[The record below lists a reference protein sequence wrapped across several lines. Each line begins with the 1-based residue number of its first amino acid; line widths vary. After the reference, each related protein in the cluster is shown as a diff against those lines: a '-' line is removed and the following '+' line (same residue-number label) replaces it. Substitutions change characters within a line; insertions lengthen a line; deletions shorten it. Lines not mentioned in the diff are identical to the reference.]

1 MIREDVVSIGFE
13 VEQNPFGEL
22 MAGINDIKAK
32 LGILNETSDD
42 LKDVGQEANLAAK
55 DVSNLADSLRA
66 PPAGELAKPVEA
78 VETAAKGA
86 QSEVGGLSNEMDYVG
101 KTDMSSGVQELGNK
115 TKTPRKGLKEL
126 LGQAKK
132 IAKEKLDTGIK
143 QLPPHLQIGI
153 KVGAGLGKVLG
164 KAAKISFKSVASG
177 VKSLASH
184 AASAAKSL
192 GQMAVKGSI
201 KGIAIGLT
209 AATAAMGAGAVAAYN
224 LGAAYETSL
233 AKVSTMVDTSLITM
247 DELSGQVIGLSNA
260 TGEGAAELNEAVYQ
274 ALSAGAKS
282 DQVVDLVSTAVKAA
296 KGGFTDTTTAVDG
309 LTSTLNAYGM
319 ATGEAEGLA
328 NQFLITQNKGK
339 TTFGELASSIG
350 GVAPTAKAAGV
361 GVDQLLAGVA
371 SLTANGVGTSE
382 AMTGIKAAL
391 SNVIKPSS
399 EAEKMAK
406 SLGLEFN
413 TAALQSK
420 GLVGFLDDVKKAT
433 GGDTDKMAKL
443 FGSVEALNTVLTLTS
458 DQGSQLMN
466 DTLNEMATNTGAL
479 DAAYETMAD
488 TTQESVKRGLNTFKN
503 LGIGI
508 FQSSEGIVSDLT
520 GLFAQ
525 SGQELYEAFQN
536 GGMDGL
542 SDQVGTTL
550 TNVLVTLTG
559 YLPRLVQSGVS
570 IVQSLISGVIRNR
583 AQISQSVITGV
594 TTLLTGLV
602 QMVPQLIS
610 AGIML
615 LGSLLQGLNQQM
627 PGILS
632 VGLAAIQNL
641 CAGLIANAPSIIQS
655 GISLIMQLI
664 NGLIAAAPT
673 ILITGIQLVIQ
684 LVQGL
689 IRAIPQLVQAIPQLI
704 SAIITTLMSVN
715 WIKLGL
721 DIIKG
726 IGSGLVE
733 GIKGLFSKGEDA
745 GKEVGDGLT
754 AGLNESTSD
763 IVAAGDE
770 TATAATESMAPD
782 SVDLADYGVQ
792 AGDSL
797 AAGIT
802 AGTPAVAGAAG
813 TVSDDFLNSLNGLQD
828 TSGIGANAVS
838 NLADGMAANA
848 ATVQVPMDLAGAEE
862 WNTAMQ
868 SLVEQTEQ
876 SINTIP
882 DIFEESLT
890 ATNDTIAGNLTTMQA
905 KFSGALVAMEA
916 RSRIFGATLKGIFEG
931 IRLYNTG
938 VNIMTGLNN
947 GMQSMKGSLLATA
960 RGIASGISGSMNQ
973 TLDIHSPSRVTEQTG
988 EYTDLG
994 LIKGM
999 QNLHGKV
1006 AGAARSVGDTTAR
1019 HMVPFKSRYTPDSS
1033 MVTNSQTSSEV
1044 NTYSPVFNLTLNGA
1058 SATDSNERKVKR
1070 WVREAMK
1077 EAMEGMGRTNPRLR
1091 EV

>member
-32 LGILNETSDD
+32 LGILNETGDD
-42 LKDVGQEANLAAK
+42 LKAVGQEANLAAK

-78 VETAAKGA
+78 VETAARGA
-86 QSEVGGLSNEMDYVG
+86 QSEVSGLGAEMGRVG
-101 KTDMSSGVQELGNK
+101 KQNLTNGIKVLSTSIKNPKAGFKN
-115 TKTPRKGLKEL
+115 L

-132 IAKEKLDTGIK
+132 FAKEKVDTGVAK
-143 QLPPHLQIGI
+143 LPPHLQ
-153 KVGAGLGKVLG
+153 VGVKLGGKLLEILGKVG
-164 KAAKISFKSVASG
+164 KKSFKTTASG
-177 VKSLASH
+177 LKLLATH

-192 GQMAVKGSI
+192 GQVAVKDSI

-224 LGAAYETSL
+224 LGTAYETSL
-233 AKVSTMVDTSLITM
+233 AKVSTMVDSSLITM
-247 DELSGQVIGLSNA
+247 DELSSQVMGLSNA

-282 DQVVDLVSTAVKAA
+282 DQVVDLVGTAVKAA

-508 FQSSEGIVSDLT
+508 FQSSKGIVSDLT

-536 GGMDGL
+536 GGMEGL

-559 YLPRLVQSGVS
+559 YIPQLVQSGVS

-583 AQISQSVITGV
+583 AQISQSVIAGI

-615 LGSLLQGLNQQM
+615 LSSLLQGLNQQM

-673 ILITGIQLVIQ
+673 ILTTGIQLVIT

-689 IRAIPQLVQAIPQLI
+689 IGAIPQLIQAIPKLI

-726 IGSGLVE
+726 IGGGLIE
-733 GIKGLFSKGEDA
+733 GIKGLFGKGEDA

-754 AGLNESTSD
+754 AGLNESTAD

-770 TATAATESMAPD
+770 TATAATESMAPNP
-782 SVDLADYGVQ
+782 VDLADYGVQ

-802 AGTPAVAGAAG
+802 AGTPAVTGAAG
-813 TVSDDFLNSLNGLQD
+813 AVSDDFLNNLNGLQD
-828 TSGIGANAVS
+828 TSVIGANAVG

-862 WNTAMQ
+862 WNNTMQ

-876 SINTIP
+876 AINTIP
-882 DIFEESLT
+882 NIFEESLT
-890 ATNDTIAGNLTTMQA
+890 ATNDTIAGNLTGMQA
-905 KFSGALVAMEA
+905 KFGGALIEMES
-916 RSRIFGATLKGIFEG
+916 RSRVFGVILKGIFEG

-960 RGIASGISGSMNQ
+960 RGIATGISGSMNQ

-1019 HMVPFKSRYTPDSS
+1019 HITPFKSRYTPDSS

-1044 NTYSPVFNLTLNGA
+1044 NTYSPVFNLKLNGA

>member
-86 QSEVGGLSNEMDYVG
+86 QSEVGGLSSEMDHVG
-101 KTDMSSGVQELGNK
+101 KQKLTNGVKALGAGIKNPK
-115 TKTPRKGLKEL
+115 AGFKNL
-126 LGQAKK
+126 LVQAKK
-132 IAKEKLDTGIK
+132 LAKEKIDAGVA
-143 QLPPHLQIGI
+143 QLPPHLQIGVKI
-153 KVGAGLGKVLG
+153 GGKLLGILGKVG
-164 KAAKISFKSVASG
+164 KKTFKTTVSG
-177 VKSLASH
+177 LKFLATH

-201 KGIAIGLT
+201 QGIAVGLT

-479 DAAYETMAD
+479 DAAYGTMAD

-673 ILITGIQLVIQ
+673 ILTTGIQLVIT
-684 LVQGL
+684 LIQGL
-689 IRAIPQLVQAIPQLI
+689 IGAIPQLVQAIPQLI
-704 SAIITTLMSVN
+704 VAIITTLMNVN

-754 AGLNESTSD
+754 AGLNESTAD

-838 NLADGMAANA
+838 NLANGMAANA

-862 WNTAMQ
+862 WNNTMQ

-882 DIFEESLT
+882 GIFEESLA
-890 ATNDTIAGNLTTMQA
+890 ATNDTIAGNMTVMQT
-905 KFSGALVAMEA
+905 KFSGAFIAMES
-916 RSRIFGATLKGIFEG
+916 RSRVFGMTLKGIFEG

-947 GMQSMKGSLLATA
+947 GMQSMKGSLLVTA

-1019 HMVPFKSRYTPDSS
+1019 HIAPFKSRYTPDSS

-1044 NTYSPVFNLTLNGA
+1044 NTYSPVFKLTLNGA